1 MHWLSPNFHFFNK
14 DFFSEPNF
22 NPQVFS
28 LFTGIVTF
36 HDNGN
41 IFCLCLGRRSQPLW
55 RKFLLVC
62 YKPKIFF
69 SSSFSSGSCMSNV
82 CCNEK
87 VALSM
92 VFPIC
97 NTDKVLSLRPIC
109 CYWFGQDITEV
120 LLSHCEG
127 FSSSPEIRI
136 PHEEKC
142 HRTILSSFHFDEA
155 HPFQNCHLWQYLHT
169 SSSFL
174 FKMCLNDYLS
184 AENPILTLLAI
195 ISVSR
200 ANVVC

>member
-1 MHWLSPNFHFFNK
+1 MEIFFAYVWAEGHSHYGG
-14 DFFSEPNF
+14 D
-22 NPQVFS
+22 FS
-28 LFTGIVTF
+28 LCAITPKLYS
-36 HDNGN
+36 D
-41 IFCLCLGRRSQPLW
+41 
-55 RKFLLVC
+55 LLSALARV
-62 YKPKIFF
+62 
-69 SSSFSSGSCMSNV
+69 SNV

-97 NTDKVLSLRPIC
+97 NTDKVLSLRHIC
-109 CYWFGQDITEV
+109 CYCFWQDITKV

-142 HRTILSSFHFDEA
+142 HRIILSLFHFDEA

-174 FKMCLNDYLS
+174 FKTCLNDDLS
-184 AENPILTLLAI
+184 NTSFQQKIPF
-195 ISVSR
+195 
-200 ANVVC
+200 